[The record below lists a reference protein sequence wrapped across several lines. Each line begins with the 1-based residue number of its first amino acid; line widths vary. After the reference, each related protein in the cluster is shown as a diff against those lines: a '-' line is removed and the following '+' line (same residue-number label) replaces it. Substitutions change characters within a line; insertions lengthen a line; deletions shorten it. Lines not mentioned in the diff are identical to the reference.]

1 MLDNPTEL
9 CNNVY
14 SKRTEEVVMN
24 IQEIAE
30 TFTYEQ
36 FANALYL
43 KGEQDG
49 FEKVTDKTKWRAPVM
64 ADKLGHKAHSKISAG
79 AGKDEYGSDAIDLK
93 TARYAEYKSQA
104 LKDKELRNLY
114 KESKGNKGKTFSAL
128 TVVGVYNGAYKQSAL
143 DAYANVDHY
152 FGVFHKEKCLMI
164 IKVDTEEV
172 IRQLTTNNENRK
184 DGATTNLNSVRIN
197 LDDTHL
203 YEVVYE
209 V

>member
-1 MLDNPTEL
+1 
-9 CNNVY
+9 
-14 SKRTEEVVMN
+14 MN

-36 FANALYL
+36 LANALYL

-49 FEKVTDKTKWRAPVM
+49 FEKVTDKTKWREPVM

-79 AGKDEYGSDAIDLK
+79 AGKDEYGSDALDLE
-93 TARYAEYKSQA
+93 TGRYAEYKSMA

-114 KESKGNKGKTFSAL
+114 KVAKGNKGKTFSAL
-128 TVVGVYNGAYKQSAL
+128 TVVGVYNGAYKQTAL

-152 FGVFHKEKCLMI
+152 FGIFHKEKCLLI
-164 IKVDTEEV
+164 VKVNTEEV
-172 IRQLTTNNENRK
+172 IRQLTTNNKNRK

-203 YEVVYE
+203 YEEVYK